1 MRGFEVFGLRAT
13 GSFDRQFWRIALGF
27 LGLIFEGILSGFLW

>member
-1 MRGFEVFGLRAT
+1 MPGFEMFGLRAA
-13 GSFDRQFWRIALGF
+13 GGFDSQFWRIALGF